1 MILPE
6 QIAQELKR
14 TYQKLDSR
22 GDLPSRSQLAQYFE
36 TFKSRFG
43 PEKLRN
49 LDGLALLETMHD
61 HSNRDSL
68 VYWLEFK
75 DDEELPAFFGSIAG
89 GSALKFGIYKRKET
103 GAWMTGHPT
112 NQKEISSDEAIEVAR
127 KHRDQLLL
135 GVDLLERLPLNGT
148 DSDYASLQHSM
159 DELAPAVSDM
169 AWGHKYFYM
178 LYPDKLDDYH
188 SADYQRFHLVKLL
201 QIPPQGAGRYL
212 CAGRYVA
219 IAGEMEMPIGH
230 LTKILNSRNAS
241 PHRYWRIGTKLGGV
255 DSRWE
260 LMRAIGCVAV
270 GWSDLGDLSGITYNK
285 IGKEE
290 LRTLMASKYPNNPST
305 VTNQTQQLF
314 NYVAAI
320 KEGDLVLAS
329 DGEKVLGVGKVV
341 GGYAFEPDSDAP
353 HRRPVEW
360 LSLDSWK
367 IEGKEGLRTTVY
379 ELKKTENL
387 VRVEQ
392 QLVGKSSIPLPP
404 PVITGGQTSPVPRL
418 SGIPWKIQSVLD
430 RKNQVILYGPPG
442 TGKTH
447 WAEMTALAL
456 ASYGQFG
463 IPFEQLN
470 QDQAP
475 TVKGDNQ
482 GAEGLVR
489 MCSFHPAY
497 GYEDFIEGYRPQ
509 ASTGQLL
516 FERHDGIFKKLC
528 EDAVTKSTSKFY
540 LIIDEINRGDIPR
553 IFGELLTVIE
563 KNKRGKPIWLPLS
576 RKQFHVPSN
585 VFVIATMNTAD
596 RSIALLDKALRRR
609 FGFIELMPDSS
620 VLGDTIIE
628 GIPLAAW
635 LDALNRRICEFIGR
649 DARNLQIGHSY
660 LLEEGKPVTSF
671 SRFVQVLQEDVLPL
685 LEEYCYEDYS
695 TLAKVLGKS
704 LIDENNQ
711 RIRTELFDPARKS
724 DLVQALLG
732 IDPGIVTTAGAIA
745 PEIAAAE
752 GKPHEDEAGEPE
764 EEEPGA

>member
-1 MILPE
+1 MILSE
-6 QIAQELKR
+6 KVTQELKR
-14 TYQKLDSR
+14 THQKLDNQ
-22 GDLPSRSQLAQYFE
+22 GELPSKSQLAQYYE
-36 TFKSRFG
+36 TFRSRFG
-43 PEKLRN
+43 PEKLGN

-61 HSNRDSL
+61 HSNKDSL

-75 DDEELPAFFGSIAG
+75 DDDELPAFFGSIAG

-112 NQKEISSDEAIEVAR
+112 NQKEISSDEAVEIAK
-127 KHRDQLLL
+127 KHRDQLLSGL
-135 GVDLLERLPLNGT
+135 DLLEKLPGNGS
-148 DSDYASLQHSM
+148 DSDYEGLQQSM
-159 DELAPAVSDM
+159 DGSAPDVSDM
-169 AWGHKYFYM
+169 AWGHKYFSM

-188 SADYQRFHLVKLL
+188 SPEYQRFHLVKLL
-201 QIPPQGAGRYL
+201 QIPPQGPGRYL

-219 IAGEMEMPIGH
+219 IAAEMAMPICH

-255 DSRWE
+255 DSRWD
-260 LMRAIGCVAV
+260 LMRGTGCVAV
-270 GWSDLGDLSGITYNK
+270 GWSDLGDLSGIAYNK
-285 IGKEE
+285 KGKEE
-290 LRTLMASKYPNNPST
+290 LRTIMASNYPNNAGT
-305 VTNQTQQLF
+305 VTRQTQQLF

-329 DGEKVLGVGKVV
+329 DGEKVLGIGKVV
-341 GGYAFEPDSDAP
+341 AGYSFEPGSDAP
-353 HRRPVEW
+353 HRRLVEW

-387 VRVEQ
+387 VLVEQ
-392 QLVGKSSIPLPP
+392 QLVGKPP
-404 PVITGGQTSPVPRL
+404 PIIPIPDGGQIALIPRL
-418 SGIPWKIQSVLD
+418 SGIPGQIQSVLD

-447 WAEMTALAL
+447 WAEAAALTL
-456 ASYGQFG
+456 ASYSQYG

-470 QDQAP
+470 QDEIRV
-475 TVKGDNQ
+475 VKGDNQ

-509 ASTGQLL
+509 ASAGQLV

-528 EDAVTKSTSKFY
+528 EDATAKSTSKFY

-576 RKQFHVPSN
+576 RKQFQVPSN

-628 GIPLAAW
+628 GIPLAVW

-660 LLEEGKPVTSF
+660 LLEASRPVTSF
-671 SRFVQVLQEDVLPL
+671 SRFVQVLQEDMLPL

-711 RIRTELFDPARKS
+711 RIRSELFDPARQS

-732 IDPGIVTTAGAIA
+732 IDPGIVTTARAIA

-752 GKPHEDEAGEPE
+752 GEPHVDEDAEPE
-764 EEEPGA
+764 DEEPGS

>member
-1 MILPE
+1 
-6 QIAQELKR
+6 
-14 TYQKLDSR
+14 
-22 GDLPSRSQLAQYFE
+22 
-36 TFKSRFG
+36 
-43 PEKLRN
+43 
-49 LDGLALLETMHD
+49 
-61 HSNRDSL
+61 
-68 VYWLEFK
+68 
-75 DDEELPAFFGSIAG
+75 
-89 GSALKFGIYKRKET
+89 
-103 GAWMTGHPT
+103 MTGHPA
-112 NQKEISSDEAIEVAR
+112 NQKELSTDEAVEIAK

-135 GVDLLERLPLNGT
+135 GVDLLETLPVNGT
-148 DSDYASLQHSM
+148 DSDYESLQQSM
-159 DELAPAVSDM
+159 GRSAPDVSDM
-169 AWGHKYFYM
+169 AWGHKYFSM

-188 SADYQRFHLVKLL
+188 SPEYQRFHLVKLL
-201 QIPPQGAGRYL
+201 QIPPHGIGRYL

-219 IAGEMEMPIGH
+219 IAAEMAMPICH

-260 LMRAIGCVAV
+260 LMRGAGCVAV
-270 GWSDLGDLSGITYNK
+270 GWPDLGDLSGITYNK
-285 IGKEE
+285 SGKEE
-290 LRTLMASKYPNNPST
+290 LRTIMASKYPNNPST

-341 GGYAFEPDSDAP
+341 SGYAFEPGSDAP
-353 HRRPVEW
+353 HRRPVKW

-387 VRVEQ
+387 VLVER
-392 QLVGKSSIPLPP
+392 QLIGKSPPIIPIPD
-404 PVITGGQTSPVPRL
+404 GGQIAPIPRL
-418 SGIPWKIQSVLD
+418 SGIPGQIHSVLD

-447 WAEMTALAL
+447 WAEAAALTL
-456 ASYGQFG
+456 ASYSQFG
-463 IPFEQLN
+463 IPFEQLTE
-470 QDQAP
+470 DQIRV
-475 TVKGDNQ
+475 VKGDTQ
-482 GAEGLVR
+482 GADGLVR

-509 ASTGQLL
+509 ASAGQLV

-528 EDAVTKSTSKFY
+528 EDAAAKSTSKFY

-576 RKQFHVPSN
+576 RKQFQVPSN
-585 VFVIATMNTAD
+585 VFVIATMNTAA

-620 VLGDTIIE
+620 ILGDTIIE

-635 LDALNRRICEFIGR
+635 LDALNRRIVSSLDVTLGTCKSGTHTSLR
-649 DARNLQIGHSY
+649 RVDRS
-660 LLEEGKPVTSF
+660 PVSPGL
-671 SRFVQVLQEDVLPL
+671 SRFFRKICCHFLRI
-685 LEEYCYEDYS
+685 CYEDYS
-695 TLAKVLGKS
+695 RWPRFS
-704 LIDENNQ
+704 
-711 RIRTELFDPARKS
+711 AR
-724 DLVQALLG
+724 A
-732 IDPGIVTTAGAIA
+732 
-745 PEIAAAE
+745 
-752 GKPHEDEAGEPE
+752 
-764 EEEPGA
+764 